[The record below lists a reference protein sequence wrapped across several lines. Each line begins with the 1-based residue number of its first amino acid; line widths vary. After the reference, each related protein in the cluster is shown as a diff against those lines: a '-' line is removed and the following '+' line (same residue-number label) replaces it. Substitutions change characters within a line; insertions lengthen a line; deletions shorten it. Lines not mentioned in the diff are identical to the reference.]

1 MTRAPLRQLVV
12 GLLALPLSLLPFIA
26 YCTLTPEGRLVRDK
40 VVAWVRPP
48 DLPRLSDAQRREA
61 AAIVP
66 TYGRGVTALVYHGL
80 GSGSDGEGGYVMTA
94 TRFGEHLA
102 ALKAAGMQVVTA
114 ADIAWSMATG
124 TPLPDRA
131 VMISFDDGRTDA
143 LLWADPL
150 LEQAGMKA
158 TMFVISETAA
168 KPSLYYA
175 GWDRLR
181 AAARSGRWDIE
192 AHSHEAHRLQRVE
205 SGEELPA
212 LTSLAPGESLAE
224 YQARVQEDL
233 ERNSAAIQAHIGQRP
248 VAFAYPFGAYGAERA
263 NDPAIEEI
271 LRNEVANRFVIA
283 FHQDGQDTVPL
294 IDPSQSRIGLR
305 RLSIGNWSGT
315 DLLRRIAKVVADSAP
330 AGPLAESDPVTKTL
344 PPIPFV
350 PELEKRPGPSILAA
364 PGTTTTVA
372 PATTTTVLPPRTTA
386 PPTTGPST
394 TTGTSPP
401 TTRTTG
407 PSSTTST
414 RPPTTAT
421 TTTRPPTT
429 TTRPPTTTS
438 TTRPP
443 TTTTTTRLP
452 PSSTTTTTRP
462 CHDNRD
468 SCKRLT

>member
-1 MTRAPLRQLVV
+1 
-12 GLLALPLSLLPFIA
+12 
-26 YCTLTPEGRLVRDK
+26 
-40 VVAWVRPP
+40 
-48 DLPRLSDAQRREA
+48 
-61 AAIVP
+61 
-66 TYGRGVTALVYHGL
+66 
-80 GSGSDGEGGYVMTA
+80 MTA
-94 TRFGEHLA
+94 GRFGEHLA
-102 ALKAAGMQVVTA
+102 TLKAAGMQAVTA

-124 TPLPDRA
+124 TPLPERA

-150 LEQAGMKA
+150 LKQAGMKA

-175 GWDRLR
+175 DWAKLR

-192 AHSHEAHRLQRVE
+192 AHSHSAHRMQRVD

-233 ERNSAAIQAHIGQRP
+233 ERNSSAIQAHIGQRP

-263 NDPAIEEI
+263 NDPRIEEI
-271 LRNEVANRFVIA
+271 LRNEVANRFVLA

-294 IDPSQSRIGLR
+294 VDLSQSRIGLR
-305 RLSIGNWSGT
+305 RLSIENWSGT
-315 DLLRRIAKVVADSAP
+315 DLLRRIAKVVTDSAPPGP
-330 AGPLAESDPVTKTL
+330 AGPLAGSDPVTKTL

-350 PELEKRPGPSILAA
+350 PDRQKGPGPSSAP
-364 PGTTTTVA
+364 PGTTTTPE
-372 PATTTTVLPPRTTA
+372 PATTTTVLPPPSTA
-386 PPTTGPST
+386 PPTSGP
-394 TTGTSPP
+394 
-401 TTRTTG
+401 
-407 PSSTTST
+407 
-414 RPPTTAT
+414 T

-429 TTRPPTTTS
+429 TTTRPPTTT

-443 TTTTTTRLP
+443 TTTTTKPPATTTTTSPP
-452 PSSTTTTTRP
+452 PSSTTTTRP

-468 SCKRLT
+468 SCKR

>member
-12 GLLALPLSLLPFIA
+12 GLLALPLSLLPFVA

-40 VVAWVRPP
+40 VVAWVAPP
-48 DLPRLSDAQRREA
+48 DLPRLSDAQQRDA

-66 TYGRGVTALVYHGL
+66 PYGGRVTALVYHGL
-80 GSGSDGEGGYVMTA
+80 GSSSDAEGGYVMTA
-94 TRFGEHLA
+94 TRFAEHLA
-102 ALKAAGMQVVTA
+102 ILKAAGMQVVTA
-114 ADIAWSMATG
+114 SDIAWSMATG

-192 AHSHEAHRLQRVE
+192 AHSHGAHRMQRVE

-212 LTSLAPGESLAE
+212 LTSLAPGESLGE
-224 YQARVQEDL
+224 YQARVHEDL
-233 ERNSAAIQAHIGQRP
+233 ERNSAAIQAHIGHRP

-263 NDPAIEEI
+263 NDPGIQEI

-294 IDPSQSRIGLR
+294 VDPSQSRISLR

-330 AGPLAESDPVTKTL
+330 AGPAGSLAESDPVTKSL

-350 PELEKRPGPSILAA
+350 PELQKRPAPSSVLGA
-364 PGTTTTVA
+364 PGTTSTLE
-372 PATTTTVLPPRTTA
+372 PATTTTVLPPRTMA
-386 PPTTGPST
+386 PPTSGPST
-394 TTGTSPP
+394 TTATSPP

-407 PSSTTST
+407 PPSTTST
-414 RPPTTAT
+414 RPPTTTTT

-429 TTRPPTTTS
+429 TTTSPP
-438 TTRPP
+438 PP
-443 TTTTTTRLP
+443 
-452 PSSTTTTTRP
+452 STTTTTRP

-468 SCKRLT
+468 SCKR

>member
-40 VVAWVRPP
+40 VVAWVAPP
-48 DLPRLSDAQRREA
+48 DLPRLSDAEQREA

-66 TYGRGVTALVYHGL
+66 TYGGGVTALVYHGL
-80 GSGSDGEGGYVMTA
+80 GSSSDGEGGYVMTA
-94 TRFGEHLA
+94 ARFGEHLA
-102 ALKAAGMQVVTA
+102 SLKAAGMQVVTA

-124 TPLPDRA
+124 TPLPERA
-131 VMISFDDGRTDA
+131 VMISFDDGRSDA

-150 LEQAGMKA
+150 LKQAGMKA

-205 SGEELPA
+205 SGEDLPA

-224 YQARVQEDL
+224 YQARVHEDL

-263 NDPAIEEI
+263 NDPRIQEI
-271 LRNEVANRFVIA
+271 LRNEIANRFVVA

-294 IDPSQSRIGLR
+294 VNPSQSRIGLR

-330 AGPLAESDPVTKTL
+330 AGPLAESDPVTKSL

-350 PELEKRPGPSILAA
+350 PELEKRPGPSVVAA

-372 PATTTTVLPPRTTA
+372 PATTTTTTVLPPGTTA

-394 TTGTSPP
+394 TTATSPP

-407 PSSTTST
+407 PSSTT
-414 RPPTTAT
+414 
-421 TTTRPPTT
+421 TTRP
-429 TTRPPTTTS
+429 PPTTTS

-443 TTTTTTRLP
+443 TTTTTSP
-452 PSSTTTTTRP
+452 PPPSTTTTTRP

-468 SCKRLT
+468 SCKR

>member
-1 MTRAPLRQLVV
+1 MTAAPLRQLVV
-12 GLLALPLSLLPFIA
+12 GLLALPLSFLPFLA

-40 VVAWVRPP
+40 VVAWVAPP
-48 DLPRLSDAQRREA
+48 DLPRLSDAQQREA

-66 TYGRGVTALVYHGL
+66 SYGGGVTALVYHGL
-80 GSGSDGEGGYVMTA
+80 GSSADGEGGYVMTA
-94 TRFGEHLA
+94 SRFAEHLA
-102 ALKAAGMQVVTA
+102 TLKAAGMQVVTA
-114 ADIAWSMATG
+114 SDIAWSMATG
-124 TPLPDRA
+124 TPLPDKA

-150 LEQAGMKA
+150 LKQAGMKA

-175 GWDRLR
+175 DWARLR

-192 AHSHEAHRLQRVE
+192 AHTHSAHRLQRVD

-224 YQARVQEDL
+224 YQARVHEDL

-263 NDPAIEEI
+263 NDPRIQEI
-271 LRNEVANRFVIA
+271 LREEVASRFVIA

-294 IDPSQSRIGLR
+294 VETSQSRIGLR
-305 RLSIGNWSGT
+305 RLSIANWSGP

-330 AGPLAESDPVTKTL
+330 TGPAGPVAESDPVTKSL

-350 PELEKRPGPSILAA
+350 DELQKRPSPSVPTAPSS
-364 PGTTTTVA
+364 PGTTTTLE
-372 PATTTTVLPPRTTA
+372 PATTTTVLPPGTTA
-386 PPTTGPST
+386 PPTTA
-394 TTGTSPP
+394 TSPP
-401 TTRTTG
+401 TTR
-407 PSSTTST
+407 
-414 RPPTTAT
+414 PPTT

-429 TTRPPTTTS
+429 T

-443 TTTTTTRLP
+443 TTTTTTRPPTTTTTKPP
-452 PSSTTTTTRP
+452 PSSTTTTTSP

-468 SCKRLT
+468 SCKR

>member
-40 VVAWVRPP
+40 VVAWVAPP
-48 DLPRLSDAQRREA
+48 DLPRLSDAEQREA

-66 TYGRGVTALVYHGL
+66 TYGGGVTALVYHGL
-80 GSGSDGEGGYVMTA
+80 GSSSDGEGGYVMTA
-94 TRFGEHLA
+94 ARFGEHLA
-102 ALKAAGMQVVTA
+102 SLKAAGMQVVTA

-124 TPLPDRA
+124 TPLPERA
-131 VMISFDDGRTDA
+131 VMISFDDGRSDA

-150 LEQAGMKA
+150 LKQAGMKA

-205 SGEELPA
+205 SGEDLPA

-224 YQARVQEDL
+224 YQARVHEDL

-263 NDPAIEEI
+263 NDPRIQEI
-271 LRNEVANRFVIA
+271 LRNEIANRFVVA

-294 IDPSQSRIGLR
+294 VNPSQSRIGLR
-305 RLSIGNWSGT
+305 RLSLGNWSGT

-330 AGPLAESDPVTKTL
+330 AGPLAESDPVTKSL

-350 PELEKRPGPSILAA
+350 PELEKRPGPSVVAA

-372 PATTTTVLPPRTTA
+372 PATTTTTTVLPPGTTA

-394 TTGTSPP
+394 TTATSPP

-407 PSSTTST
+407 PSSTT
-414 RPPTTAT
+414 
-421 TTTRPPTT
+421 TTRP
-429 TTRPPTTTS
+429 PPTTTS

-443 TTTTTTRLP
+443 TTTTTSP
-452 PSSTTTTTRP
+452 PPPSTTTTTRP

-468 SCKRLT
+468 SCKR